1 MTLKSLFVNNH
12 IKNSRPAQILIIT
25 LITLEISFL
34 LLRNYLLPATP
45 TLRKLQEENHK
56 FKASQLK
63 MHDETLSHKIK

>member
-1 MTLKSLFVNNH
+1 MRCSYLGDISLSTRKLFIVC
-12 IKNSRPAQILIIT
+12 S
-25 LITLEISFL
+25 
-34 LLRNYLLPATP
+34 P